1 MWIFSCMQLAYENSN
16 YSYKRT
22 VTHCDVLTIFGIYM
36 SQGCAGVVEPFPR
49 LPLQASIK
57 RGTMQLN
64 TRFRG
69 ILAGLVLLVGVM
81 SPALAGGPF
90 NDLVSMSGEEMDGL
104 PQADDGKWT
113 LVMFWATD
121 CHACEAQKPDISAF
135 SDKHKDGDI
144 SVVGISL
151 DGRSNL
157 VEIREHEEASKAT
170 FDSYVGELVLIA
182 SNIKLLTDEDFR
194 GTPTYMLLDPE
205 NNVIAYNPGML
216 VMSDLDSFVARNVYG
231 Q

>member
-1 MWIFSCMQLAYENSN
+1 
-16 YSYKRT
+16 
-22 VTHCDVLTIFGIYM
+22 
-36 SQGCAGVVEPFPR
+36 
-49 LPLQASIK
+49 
-57 RGTMQLN
+57 MQLN

-69 ILAGLVLLVGVM
+69 ILTGLVLLVGVI
-81 SPALAGGPF
+81 STTLAAGPF

-104 PQADDGKWT
+104 PQAEDGKWT
-113 LVMFWATD
+113 LVMIWATD
-121 CHACEAQKPDISAF
+121 CPACEAQKPDISAF
-135 SDKHKDGDI
+135 SDKHKDGNI

-151 DGRSNL
+151 DGRRNL

-170 FDSYVGELVLIA
+170 FDSYIGELVLIA
-182 SNIKLLTDEDFR
+182 SNIKLLTEEDFR

-216 VMSDLDSFVARNVYG
+216 IMSDLDSFVAKNVYG

>member
-1 MWIFSCMQLAYENSN
+1 MQLAYENNNSG
-16 YSYKRT
+16 SLRT
-22 VTHCDVLTIFGIYM
+22 VTHCDVFTIFGIYYM
-36 SQGCAGVVEPFPR
+36 NQGCIRVAEPFMR

-57 RGTMQLN
+57 RETMQLN
-64 TRFRG
+64 TLFRG
-69 ILAGLVLLVGVM
+69 ILAVLVLLVGATQ
-81 SPALAGGPF
+81 PALATGPF

-113 LVMFWATD
+113 LVMFWAAD

-135 SDKHKDGDI
+135 SDKHKDGKI

-157 VEIREHEEASKAT
+157 VEIQAHEKASKAT
-170 FDSYVGELVLIA
+170 FDSYIGELVLIA
-182 SNIKLLTDEDFR
+182 SNIQLLTDESFR

-216 VMSDLDSFVARNVYG
+216 VMSDLDSFVARKVYG
-231 Q
+231 E

>member
-1 MWIFSCMQLAYENSN
+1 M
-16 YSYKRT
+16 
-22 VTHCDVLTIFGIYM
+22 
-36 SQGCAGVVEPFPR
+36 
-49 LPLQASIK
+49 
-57 RGTMQLN
+57 
-64 TRFRG
+64 
-69 ILAGLVLLVGVM
+69 AGLVLLIGVVA
-81 SPALAGGPF
+81 PALADGPF

-104 PQADDGKWT
+104 PQANDGKWT
-113 LVMFWATD
+113 LVMFWVND

-144 SVVGISL
+144 SVVGINM

-157 VEIREHEEASKAT
+157 VEVREHEKASNAT

-216 VMSDLDSFVARNVYG
+216 IMSDLDSFVARNVYG

>member
-1 MWIFSCMQLAYENSN
+1 
-16 YSYKRT
+16 
-22 VTHCDVLTIFGIYM
+22 
-36 SQGCAGVVEPFPR
+36 
-49 LPLQASIK
+49 
-57 RGTMQLN
+57 MQLN

-69 ILAGLVLLVGVM
+69 ILAGLVLLVGLTQPVF
-81 SPALAGGPF
+81 AAGLF

-113 LVMFWATD
+113 LVMFWAKD

-135 SDKHKDGDI
+135 SDKHKDGKI
-144 SVVGISL
+144 SVVGIAL

-157 VEIREHEEASKAT
+157 VELRAHEKAGKST
-170 FDSYVGELVLIA
+170 FDSYVGELVLVA
-182 SNIKLLTDEDFR
+182 ANIQLLTQESLM

-231 Q
+231 E

>member
-1 MWIFSCMQLAYENSN
+1 MN
-16 YSYKRT
+16 YGSIR
-22 VTHCDVLTIFGIYM
+22 V
-36 SQGCAGVVEPFPR
+36 AEPFKA
-49 LPLQASIK
+49 LPLQAAIK
-57 RGTMQLN
+57 QETIQLN
-64 TRFRG
+64 TRFRD
-69 ILAGLVLLVGVM
+69 ILAGLVLLLSVTL
-81 SPALAGGPF
+81 PALAMGPF

-135 SDKHKDGDI
+135 SDKHKDGEI

-157 VEIREHEEASKAT
+157 AKIRAHEEASKAT
-170 FDSYVGELVLIA
+170 FDSYVGELVLVA
-182 SNIKLLTDEDFR
+182 SSIQLLTDESFR
-194 GTPTYMLLDPE
+194 GTPTYMLLDPD

-231 Q
+231 E

>member
-1 MWIFSCMQLAYENSN
+1 M
-16 YSYKRT
+16 
-22 VTHCDVLTIFGIYM
+22 
-36 SQGCAGVVEPFPR
+36 
-49 LPLQASIK
+49 
-57 RGTMQLN
+57 
-64 TRFRG
+64 
-69 ILAGLVLLVGVM
+69 AGLVLLVGVNQLVH
-81 SPALAGGPF
+81 ATGPF
-90 NDLVSMSGEEMDGL
+90 NDLVNMSGEEVDGL

-113 LVMFWATD
+113 LVMFWATN

-135 SDKHKDGDI
+135 SDKHKDGKI

-157 VEIREHEEASKAT
+157 LEIRAHEEASKVT
-170 FDSYVGELVLIA
+170 FDSYIGELVLIA
-182 SNIKLLTDEDFR
+182 SNIKLLTDESLR
-194 GTPTYMLLDPE
+194 GTPTYVLLDPE